1 MYMYKKLGEVEQNKD
16 VVKQAMDRVNLES
29 IPFWSQDL
37 GFKLI
42 KMNEI
47 NAACWKVKNI
57 KQKLY

>member
-1 MYMYKKLGEVEQNKD
+1 